1 MPSDLDAVS
10 DGLYR
15 LAPAQF
21 VAARDAR
28 AVEAR
33 AAGDRRLA
41 AEIKALRRPTQ
52 GAWMVNWLARE
63 RGSDLGRLLE
73 LGAAIRSA
81 QEHMAGEELRTLSRQ
96 RHAVVAAL
104 AADARRAATEIG
116 LPAGEAASRE
126 VEETLGAAL
135 ADDRAAADVRAGH
148 LSTALRYSGFGPETG
163 GLAPSPA
170 ALTSE
175 PASAEPASAEPASA
189 EPASAER
196 VSERAPSARGDDHR
210 SAGHAVADPHC
221 TEAQERKRR
230 LDEAEDD
237 LREAERAAALAHRTA
252 GDHDREVDDAREG
265 LDQLRR
271 SIRDLEARLAAL
283 RQQEGD
289 GRQRVRDAE
298 EARDRAGRVA
308 AERDARTAA
317 ARARLSELRAAG
329 SPPDPDS

>member
-73 LGAAIRSA
+73 LGEAIRSA
-81 QEHMAGEELRTLSRQ
+81 QDHMAGEELRTLSRQ

-104 AADARRAATEIG
+104 AADARRAAAEIG

-148 LSTALRYSGFGPETG
+148 LSTALRYSGFGPASG

-170 ALTSE
+170 ALTS
-175 PASAEPASAEPASA
+175 EPASA

-237 LREAERAAALAHRTA
+237 LRAAEGAAALAHRTA